1 MKNKK
6 RYKMAA
12 AGLLCAGLLWAGAMN
27 GYAKEAEGL
36 TLPDKEI
43 VNYFISG
50 FKTTPQSD
58 YGKLRGRME
67 SLVLTEPSDNV
78 ERGEG
83 YIIVTLK
90 YEDGTKDSFYFFQT
104 APDAEEWYV
113 EAEDGTIYQGG
124 DFISEYIQ
132 ADLFPDSVP
141 NEDTEEKSSGMTIS
155 SEEGVKESIRKSQ
168 KLHEKLQ
175 KDGAVCGTEDL
186 RAYFAMNM
194 LRNEESYEN
203 AESAMQAVRWEME
216 NGLRVYE
223 YAKQSGRLPS
233 EEEVDAVMD
242 EVRERI
248 KKDINFEKLDVLYKE
263 CGTTYDAFK
272 KEMGDYERT
281 EIELELMSRKLR
293 EEFQFGND
301 TIGDKVCKNADEYY
315 ASFIEDLAFP
325 STEQYAEE
333 KLKPL
338 LDEAQEYY
346 LSQIAV
352 EDK

>member
-27 GYAKEAEGL
+27 CYAKEAEGL

-155 SEEGVKESIRKSQ
+155 SEEGVK
-168 KLHEKLQ
+168 
-175 KDGAVCGTEDL
+175 
-186 RAYFAMNM
+186 N
-194 LRNEESYEN
+194 
-203 AESAMQAVRWEME
+203 
-216 NGLRVYE
+216 
-223 YAKQSGRLPS
+223 PS
-233 EEEVDAVMD
+233 EKA
-242 EVRERI
+242 RNSTKNY
-248 KKDINFEKLDVLYKE
+248 KKTELY
-263 CGTTYDAFK
+263 A
-272 KEMGDYERT
+272 
-281 EIELELMSRKLR
+281 
-293 EEFQFGND
+293 
-301 TIGDKVCKNADEYY
+301 
-315 ASFIEDLAFP
+315 
-325 STEQYAEE
+325 
-333 KLKPL
+333 
-338 LDEAQEYY
+338 AQK
-346 LSQIAV
+346 I
-352 EDK
+352 